1 MNTMMANEQR
11 KPVARSYADLTLEL
25 RDLDP
30 GRERYVVG
38 LSGSS
43 VGEIIPAAVDLRYSA
58 IEDGLQELEDG
69 GIDDEDDRIA
79 LGRALADRL
88 LPEGDVRTAVTE
100 AIRAAGTDEGVRLRL
115 VIREPRL
122 AQIPWEFTYLSL
134 LGRERM
140 SDFLVLD
147 PKVSLVRHEALPLPR
162 GSATARDPDRLRLVA
177 ATANAPGFPELDLR
191 REWRVVER
199 AIRDLPA
206 DGATVDYQPVL
217 ENPSIADLQG
227 AVLRGAD
234 LFHFAG
240 HGGLEHGI
248 GYLALPPDEA
258 GAVERLPADR
268 LAGMLRQAGV
278 RVAVLGACESG
289 RRDGNSPW
297 DGVATALVGAQ
308 VAAVV
313 AMQYRI
319 RDSSAIKFARGLYTA
334 LAVGLSIDEAVAA
347 GRLAVYDPDD
357 LSSSWGIPV
366 LYSRSPGGVIF
377 PHLSERDS
385 ASADALRTSVRTVV
399 ERIAT
404 GGRVVGIGVAR
415 GASGSIDVSMKADVV
430 EGEMIGINELQIG
443 VRDPRRPDEGG

>member
-1 MNTMMANEQR
+1 MNTVMANERQKR
-11 KPVARSYADLTLEL
+11 AARSYADLTLEL
-25 RDLDP
+25 HDLDP
-30 GRERYVVG
+30 DRERYMVS

-43 VGEIIPAAVDLRYSA
+43 VGEIPPAAVDLRYST

-79 LGRALADRL
+79 LGQALADRL
-88 LPEGDVRTAVTE
+88 LPEGDVRTAVAG
-100 AIRAAGTDEGVRLRL
+100 AIQAVGTDEGVRLRL
-115 VIREPRL
+115 IIREPRL

-134 LGRERM
+134 LQRERM

-162 GSATARDPDRLRLVA
+162 SSAAARDPDRLRLVA
-177 ATANAPGFPELDLR
+177 ATANAPGFPQLDLR
-191 REWRVVER
+191 REWLVVER
-199 AIRDLPA
+199 AIKDLPP

-217 ENPSIADLQG
+217 ENPSVADLQA

-240 HGGLEHGI
+240 HGGLEHGF
-248 GYLALPPDEA
+248 GYLALPAEEEHA
-258 GAVERLPADR
+258 AERLSADR

-289 RRDGNSPW
+289 RRDGTSAW

-366 LYSRSPGGVIF
+366 LYSRSPDGLIF
-377 PHLSERDS
+377 PHLAERDS
-385 ASADALRTSVRTVV
+385 ASADALRASVRTVV
-399 ERIAT
+399 ERVAS
-404 GGRVVGIGVAR
+404 GGRVVGIGIAR
-415 GASGSIDVSMKADVV
+415 GASGIIDVTMKADVV
-430 EGEMIGINELQIG
+430 EGELIGINELQSG
-443 VRDPRRPDEGG
+443 VRDSHQPDEG